1 MTLSNGVHHLDWD
14 AAYMLPRTVVHP
26 SLLRGIWQMVWS
38 DSNASA
44 GWVTRMPIVHQQM
57 LLKTATSSV
66 HEWLKSTG
74 CGQGVRAKKARLKT
88 AQADGVA
95 RLSMLYEG
103 QLVLVDGIVAEV
115 RNLEKAHN
123 ESIFVLPYT
132 LIAHET
138 PSSSKW
144 HLAHHN
150 KLHEV
155 PRSAVLPVDWTWNS
169 AAGVVTVHMG

>member
-1 MTLSNGVHHLDWD
+1 
-14 AAYMLPRTVVHP
+14 
-26 SLLRGIWQMVWS
+26 
-38 DSNASA
+38 
-44 GWVTRMPIVHQQM
+44 MPIVHQQM